1 MITAQNITTEI
12 KKLDL
17 SKVPGG
23 IKSTIDKLDQ
33 MVQFYGK
40 NDTITNMID
49 QMVTYSNKLAKTQL
63 VEKPL
68 KSEKKQPVSSST
80 KKQPTKP
87 SKKPTNK
94 WAGIS
99 EPRAFKKGDLVVVKG
114 KGWVM
119 VVDRVMGYSESTGWY
134 YQLENSN
141 RKEATGDGN
150 PGTYGESQLKKYSK
164 TEAPKFKARDT
175 VEYKGKVWRVDFQAG
190 KRDGE
195 PMYKIREY
203 VDREE
208 VTTVKQSALT
218 PYKVQCPP
226 MVNGKRAVDSKSLK
240 MLERCIQ
247 DAVQTKKLH
256 TNKDGEYTDE
266 RLELHNNIIQDFKK
280 SAECVIQEKP
290 IAILTGGAPG
300 SGKST
305 YLKKHMP
312 WIKKGKIYHIDA
324 DEVRATLPEYEG
336 WNAPATHLEA
346 KDIVNKMIDS
356 IGKPCKHDLIYDGT
370 MNKAKSYMPLLKK
383 LKSYGYRV
391 FVIYIA
397 VPKEVSTKRVL
408 DRYVRSGRFV
418 PLHVIDEIYEN
429 GLTAYNE
436 VLKSSDGY
444 IRIDGQ
450 TGEILGQGG
459 DDLPSKRDYEYLS
472 KEQKTKR
479 ASKKKVK
486 QTAPTIDYTKIRAYA
501 DDEKILKWLH
511 QAMKNGASL
520 RQFENKYRQLQKQQ
534 AEGKI
539 TKHSEHFA
547 EMDKVL
553 ERLALIVNRAQKQNF
568 AAQQLIKPNITDTKL
583 KDKVIEIA
591 KGTKIYRS
599 VQLFKQ
605 YVNLLAKP
613 FDKAKYQRLHQ
624 YIESAFERKLIKSN
638 DPFAQQLR
646 DVKSDL
652 KSAIANSSKLRLPTS
667 LNGLNGGLNGLD
679 YYFGC
684 PCQEFNKSKMSG
696 TEYTSQKTPKGYL
709 IDVTFN
715 NNPTELTEL
724 PVNELEEIDFMIEEG
739 LIQGEFDF
747 YDYDENRIARNV
759 TGEWEMDDPESNP
772 NLPE

>member
-23 IKSTIDKLDQ
+23 IKTTIDKLDQ
-33 MVQFYGK
+33 MEQFYGK
-40 NDTITNMID
+40 NETITNMID
-49 QMVTYSNKLAKTQL
+49 KMVAYANKLADKQL
-63 VEKPL
+63 VEKPVT
-68 KSEKKQPVSSST
+68 KPKKQPVTNQRKST
-80 KKQPTKP
+80 TPKTR
-87 SKKPTNK
+87 KKPTSAK
-94 WAGIS
+94 SVA
-99 EPRAFKKGDLVVVKG
+99 A
-114 KGWVM
+114 M
-119 VVDRVMGYSESTGWY
+119 
-134 YQLENSN
+134 
-141 RKEATGDGN
+141 
-150 PGTYGESQLKKYSK
+150 
-164 TEAPKFKARDT
+164 FKARDT
-175 VEYKGKVWRVDFQAG
+175 VEYKGKVWRVDFKAG
-190 KRDGE
+190 NRDGE
-195 PMYKIREY
+195 PMFKIREY

-208 VTTVKQSALT
+208 VTTVKQSLLT

-256 TNKDGEYTDE
+256 TDKAGDYTQE

-280 SAECVIQEKP
+280 SAECVVQEKP

-336 WNAPATHLEA
+336 WNSPATHLEA

-383 LKSYGYRV
+383 LKDYGYRV
-391 FVIYIA
+391 FVIYIE

-486 QTAPTIDYTKIRAYA
+486 QATPTIDYTKIRAYA

-583 KDKVIEIA
+583 KDKVVEIA

-613 FDKAKYQRLHQ
+613 FDKAKYQRLHR

-638 DPFAQQLR
+638 DPFAQQLK
-646 DVKSDL
+646 DIKTDL
-652 KSAIANSSKLRLPTS
+652 KSAIASSSKLRLPTS
-667 LNGLNGGLNGLD
+667 LNGVNSSLNGLD
-679 YYFGC
+679 HYFGC
-684 PCQEFNKSKMSG
+684 PCQQSNFNG
-696 TEYTSQKTPKGYL
+696 SQKAQYIYQEKVKHGGIDYL
-709 IDVTFN
+709 IIDTDVAKDLYDNSDVEIYVLYDDGSEALVEDKSSIDVNQELAVEKGAVQTKGN
-715 NNPTELTEL
+715 NANF
-724 PVNELEEIDFMIEEG
+724 I
-739 LIQGEFDF
+739 F
-747 YDYDENRIARNV
+747 YA
-759 TGEWEMDDPESNP
+759 
-772 NLPE
+772 